1 MPLVFLIELP
11 AYFFHYLTIK
21 RLFPVK
27 GHCPPR
33 SGSQNKKSLLARFV
47 LLFISILLV
56 SMIIFIGDWD
66 NLPPTFLIYL
76 IGIQYA
82 CEGST
87 AKKLTLSLMLT
98 STVFAWNT
106 LLDNILF
113 HLEFFQTACMRLFF
127 SIVLY
132 SIIRFLGP
140 DTETELEDSL
150 WYLIMFLALAPLGI
164 VLGIVLIPPQ
174 SFVPKWLLP
183 LYGVLLSLSLFSFF
197 ALLWAI
203 AVLAKQQK
211 LKQQNLYAEMN
222 QNYYES
228 MRQQHY
234 EIRRLKHDLSNH
246 LHTLSLLPES
256 EKEGYIAHL
265 LKSPTFTQRID
276 YCGDTTVNA
285 VLSIKDSLIQ
295 ENGISLTLK
304 LDIPEEL
311 PFEKSDICVLFANA
325 LDNAIESCLKF
336 PKEERFIEL
345 TARHQKGMLAMS
357 FKNPTKKPDTILSGT
372 EERKSSETF
381 FPSTKSDK
389 KHHGY
394 GLRSMHA
401 IVKQYQGNLEINVSN
416 GVFELFLYLPES
428 AKRK

>member
-1 MPLVFLIELP
+1 MLLVLLIETP
-11 AYFFHYLTIK
+11 AYFIHYLTIK
-21 RLFPVK
+21 RLMPV
-27 GHCPPR
+27 R
-33 SGSQNKKSLLARFV
+33 KKPFARPI

-106 LLDNILF
+106 LLDNIFF

-132 SIIRFLGP
+132 IIIRFLGP

-150 WYLIMFLALAPLGI
+150 WYLMMFLTLAPLGI
-164 VLGIVLIPPQ
+164 VLGIVLIPEQ
-174 SFVPKWLLP
+174 TSVSKWLLP
-183 LYGVLLSLSLFSFF
+183 LYSTLLSLALFSFL

-211 LKQQNLYAEMN
+211 LKQQNLYTEMN

-228 MRQQHY
+228 MRQQHF

-246 LHTLSLLPES
+246 LHTLSLLPEN
-256 EKEGYIAHL
+256 EKEGYIARL
-265 LKSPTFTQRID
+265 LESPAFTQRMD

-285 VLSIKDSLIQ
+285 VLSIKNSLVQ

-336 PKEERFIEL
+336 PGEERFIEL
-345 TARHQKGMLAMS
+345 TARHQKGMLALS
-357 FKNPTKKPDTILSGT
+357 LKNPTTNSDIVLS
-372 EERKSSETF
+372 EAERRKSSGRF
-381 FPSTKSDK
+381 LPSTKSDK

-428 AKRK
+428 GKRV